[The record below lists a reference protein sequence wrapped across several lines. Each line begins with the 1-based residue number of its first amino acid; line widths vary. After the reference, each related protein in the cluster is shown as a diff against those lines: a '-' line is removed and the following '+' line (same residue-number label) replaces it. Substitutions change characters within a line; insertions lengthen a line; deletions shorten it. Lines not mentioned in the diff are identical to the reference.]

1 MVIEDIDTLFKDS
14 FGLERNNLVTE
25 NSIFVSDFDDIEYVI
40 FAMGCFWGAERLFWK
55 QTGVVSTAVGYIG
68 GKRDN
73 PSYEEVCFGNT
84 GHAEGVLVVFDP
96 RVKSLD
102 ALLKV
107 FWESH
112 DPTQGMRQGND
123 IGSQYRSLIVCNSK
137 TQVSTCIKSMD
148 DYQIQLSKN
157 GFDEITTEVISG
169 STFYYAEG
177 YHQQYL
183 QKNPNGCLLYTS
195 PSPRDGQISRMPS
208 SA

>member
-1 MVIEDIDTLFKDS
+1 MVTEDIDTLFKDS

-25 NSIFVSDFDDIEYVI
+25 NSIFVSDLDDIEYVI

-68 GKRDN
+68 GKHDN

-96 RVKSLD
+96 RIKPLD
-102 ALLKV
+102 ALLKI

-137 TQVSTCIKSMD
+137 TQASTCIKSMD

-183 QKNPNGCLLYTS
+183 QKNPNGYCGLRGTGIDCQS
-195 PSPRDGQISRMPS
+195 
-208 SA
+208 

>member
-137 TQVSTCIKSMD
+137 TQASTCVKSMH
-148 DYQIQLSKN
+148 DYQIQLSRN

-183 QKNPNGCLLYTS
+183 QKNPNGYCGLRGTGIDCQS
-195 PSPRDGQISRMPS
+195 
-208 SA
+208 

>member
-1 MVIEDIDTLFKDS
+1 MVTEDIGTLFKDS

-25 NSIFVSDFDDIEYVI
+25 NSIFVSDLDDIEYVI

-68 GKRDN
+68 GKHDN

-102 ALLKV
+102 ELLKV

-137 TQVSTCIKSMD
+137 TQASTCIQSMH

-183 QKNPNGCLLYTS
+183 QKNPNGYCGLRGTGIY
-195 PSPRDGQISRMPS
+195 GQS
-208 SA
+208 

>member
-1 MVIEDIDTLFKDS
+1 MVTEDIDTLFKDS

-25 NSIFVSDFDDIEYVI
+25 NSIFVSDLDDIEYVI

-68 GKRDN
+68 GKHDN

-102 ALLKV
+102 ELLKV

-137 TQVSTCIKSMD
+137 TQASTCIKSMD

-157 GFDEITTEVISG
+157 GFDEITTKVISG

-183 QKNPNGCLLYTS
+183 QKNPNGYCGLRGTGIDCQS
-195 PSPRDGQISRMPS
+195 
-208 SA
+208 

>member
-1 MVIEDIDTLFKDS
+1 MVIEDIGTLFKDS

-25 NSIFVSDFDDIEYVI
+25 NSIFVSDLDDIEYVI

-68 GKRDN
+68 GKHDN

-112 DPTQGMRQGND
+112 DPTQAMRQGND

-137 TQVSTCIKSMD
+137 TQASTSIKSMHE
-148 DYQIQLSKN
+148 YQIQLSRN

-183 QKNPNGCLLYTS
+183 QKNPNGYCDLRGTGNYCQS
-195 PSPRDGQISRMPS
+195 
-208 SA
+208 

>member
-1 MVIEDIDTLFKDS
+1 MVIVDIDTLFKDS

-68 GKRDN
+68 GKHDN

-96 RVKSLD
+96 LIKPLD
-102 ALLKV
+102 ALLKI

-137 TQVSTCIKSMD
+137 TQASTCIK
-148 DYQIQLSKN
+148 LSL
-157 GFDEITTEVISG
+157 IHI
-169 STFYYAEG
+169 
-177 YHQQYL
+177 
-183 QKNPNGCLLYTS
+183 
-195 PSPRDGQISRMPS
+195 
-208 SA
+208 

>member
-1 MVIEDIDTLFKDS
+1 MVTGDIGTLFKDS

-25 NSIFVSDFDDIEYVI
+25 NSVFVSDLDDIEYVI

-68 GKRDN
+68 GKHDN

-137 TQVSTCIKSMD
+137 TQASTCIKSMH
-148 DYQIQLSKN
+148 DYQIQLSRN
-157 GFDEITTEVISG
+157 GFDEITTEIISG

-183 QKNPNGCLLYTS
+183 QKNPNGYCGLRGTGIYCQS
-195 PSPRDGQISRMPS
+195 
-208 SA
+208 

>member
-1 MVIEDIDTLFKDS
+1 MFTEDIDTLFKDS

-25 NSIFVSDFDDIEYVI
+25 NSIFVSDLDDIEYVI

-68 GKRDN
+68 GKYDN

-137 TQVSTCIKSMD
+137 TQASTCVKSMH
-148 DYQIQLSKN
+148 DYQIQLSRN

-183 QKNPNGCLLYTS
+183 QKNPNGYCGLRGTGIYCQS
-195 PSPRDGQISRMPS
+195 
-208 SA
+208 

>member
-1 MVIEDIDTLFKDS
+1 MVTEHIDTLFKDS

-25 NSIFVSDFDDIEYVI
+25 NSIFVSDLDDIEYVI

-68 GKRDN
+68 GKHDN

-137 TQVSTCIKSMD
+137 TQASTCVKSMH
-148 DYQIQLSKN
+148 DYQIQLSRN

-183 QKNPNGCLLYTS
+183 QKNPNGYCGLRGTGIYCQS
-195 PSPRDGQISRMPS
+195 
-208 SA
+208 

>member
-1 MVIEDIDTLFKDS
+1 MVTEDIDTLFKDS

-25 NSIFVSDFDDIEYVI
+25 NSIFVSDFNDIEYVI

-96 RVKSLD
+96 RIKSLD
-102 ALLKV
+102 ALLKI

-137 TQVSTCIKSMD
+137 TQVSTCINSID

-183 QKNPNGCLLYTS
+183 QKNPNGYCGLRGTGIYCQS
-195 PSPRDGQISRMPS
+195 
-208 SA
+208 

>member
-1 MVIEDIDTLFKDS
+1 MVTEDIDTLFKDS

-25 NSIFVSDFDDIEYVI
+25 NSIFVSDLDDIEYVI

-68 GKRDN
+68 GKHDN

-137 TQVSTCIKSMD
+137 TQASTCIKSMD

-183 QKNPNGCLLYTS
+183 QKNPNGYCGLRGTGIDCQS
-195 PSPRDGQISRMPS
+195 
-208 SA
+208 

>member
-1 MVIEDIDTLFKDS
+1 MVTEDIDTLFKDS

-25 NSIFVSDFDDIEYVI
+25 NSIFVSDLDDIEYVI

-68 GKRDN
+68 GKHDN

-123 IGSQYRSLIVCNSK
+123 IGSQYRSLIVCNSR
-137 TQVSTCIKSMD
+137 TQASTCIKSMH
-148 DYQIQLSKN
+148 DYQIQLSRN

-169 STFYYAEG
+169 STFFYAEG

-183 QKNPNGCLLYTS
+183 QKNPNGYCGLRGTGIDCQS
-195 PSPRDGQISRMPS
+195 
-208 SA
+208 

>member
-14 FGLERNNLVTE
+14 FGLERKNLVTE

-96 RVKSLD
+96 RIKSLD
-102 ALLKV
+102 ALLNI

-137 TQVSTCIKSMD
+137 TQASTCVKSMH
-148 DYQIQLSKN
+148 DYQIQLSRN

-183 QKNPNGCLLYTS
+183 QKNPNGYCGLRGTGIDCQS
-195 PSPRDGQISRMPS
+195 
-208 SA
+208 

>member
-1 MVIEDIDTLFKDS
+1 MVTEDIGTLFKDS

-25 NSIFVSDFDDIEYVI
+25 NSIFVSDLDDIEYVI
-40 FAMGCFWGAERLFWK
+40 FAMGCFWGAERLFWE
-55 QTGVVSTAVGYIG
+55 QTGVLSTAVGYIG
-68 GKRDN
+68 GKHDN

-102 ALLKV
+102 ELLKV

-137 TQVSTCIKSMD
+137 TQVSTCIKSMP
-148 DYQIQLSKN
+148 DYQIQLSRN
-157 GFDEITTEVISG
+157 GFDEITT
-169 STFYYAEG
+169 
-177 YHQQYL
+177 
-183 QKNPNGCLLYTS
+183 
-195 PSPRDGQISRMPS
+195 
-208 SA
+208 

>member
-1 MVIEDIDTLFKDS
+1 MVTEDIDTLFKDS

-25 NSIFVSDFDDIEYVI
+25 NSLFVSDLDDIEYVI

-68 GKRDN
+68 GKHDN

-96 RVKSLD
+96 RIKSLD
-102 ALLKV
+102 ALLKI

-137 TQVSTCIKSMD
+137 TQASTCIKSMD

-183 QKNPNGCLLYTS
+183 QKNPNGYCGLRGTGIDCQS
-195 PSPRDGQISRMPS
+195 
-208 SA
+208 

>member
-1 MVIEDIDTLFKDS
+1 MVTEDIDTLFKDS

-25 NSIFVSDFDDIEYVI
+25 NSIFVSDLDDIEYVI

-68 GKRDN
+68 GKHDN

-112 DPTQGMRQGND
+112 DPTQAMRQGND

-137 TQVSTCIKSMD
+137 TQASTCIKSMD

-183 QKNPNGCLLYTS
+183 QKNPNGYCGLRGTGIYCQS
-195 PSPRDGQISRMPS
+195 
-208 SA
+208 